1 MERALRHISVERG
14 HDPRQFALLPFGGA
28 GGLHAVDL
36 ARSLRIPT
44 IIAPTAPGALSA
56 VGVLVA
62 DVIKDQSRTVMF
74 TYRAKGTS
82 RLGKVFAQME
92 REAAALL
99 RAEGFPRSKQR
110 HERLLAMRYRGQSF
124 ELEVRNTTG
133 DLAAEF
139 HRAHRER
146 YGYAQEQSEI
156 EIVSARLRSFGLV
169 EKLPERR
176 LAAGKNKPHGKVTA
190 HLGGRKMSVALYKRD
205 ELFANTKLQTPC
217 IVTEYSATTLI
228 DADSKARIDAIRQFA
243 YRVEM
248 KNFDPTTLEIYRALF
263 TSVAEEMGVALR
275 RTAFSPNIKERRDY
289 SCAVFDADGRVI
301 AQGDHMP
308 VHLGS
313 MPMAVAA
320 ALEEIAIAPG
330 DVVALNDPFAGG
342 THLPDVTLVM
352 PVVSGKRMLFYVANR
367 AHHADIGGATPGS
380 MGLATDIYG
389 EGIRIPPIRLVR
401 NGVLDTDTMRLLLAN
416 VRGNV
421 ERRGDFDAQIGSLK
435 TGAAR
440 LLEIIERRGER
451 ETTEYA
457 SQLIDYSAR
466 LMRYTIAAIPDGS
479 YEAEDAL
486 DDDGV
491 DDRPVLIKVRITIKG
506 ERAVVDFTG
515 SAPQVTG
522 AINAVEAITVSAV
535 SYVFRCLVGG
545 EVPAS
550 AGLMEPIEVIAPR
563 GTVVNANPP
572 ASVAGG
578 NVETSQ
584 RIVDVLVQGIGPG
597 FTGAHTSGEPGHDEQ
612 SHDRRH
618 RHAQRPGVFL
628 LRNRCGRHG
637 SASDCCMA

>member
-1 MERALRHISVERG
+1 MK
-14 HDPRQFALLPFGGA
+14 PR
-28 GGLHAVDL
+28 
-36 ARSLRIPT
+36 
-44 IIAPTAPGALSA
+44 
-56 VGVLVA
+56 
-62 DVIKDQSRTVMF
+62 
-74 TYRAKGTS
+74 
-82 RLGKVFAQME
+82 
-92 REAAALL
+92 
-99 RAEGFPRSKQR
+99 
-110 HERLLAMRYRGQSF
+110 
-124 ELEVRNTTG
+124 
-133 DLAAEF
+133 
-139 HRAHRER
+139 
-146 YGYAQEQSEI
+146 
-156 EIVSARLRSFGLV
+156 
-169 EKLPERR
+169 
-176 LAAGKNKPHGKVTA
+176 
-190 HLGGRKMSVALYKRD
+190 
-205 ELFANTKLQTPC
+205 
-217 IVTEYSATTLI
+217 
-228 DADSKARIDAIRQFA
+228 
-243 YRVEM
+243 
-248 KNFDPTTLEIYRALF
+248 FDPTTLEIYRALF

-289 SCAVFDADGRVI
+289 SCAVFDANGRVI

-320 ALEEIAIAPG
+320 ALQEIKFAPG

-352 PVVSGKRMLFYVANR
+352 PVVKGTRIGTRILFYVANR

-401 NGVLDTDTMRLLLAN
+401 KGALDHDTMRLLLAN

-440 LLEIIERRGER
+440 LLEIIDRRGEK
-451 ETTEYA
+451 EATLYA
-457 SQLIDYSAR
+457 AQLIDYSAR
-466 LMRYTIAAIPDGS
+466 LMRHTIAAIPDGT

-486 DDDGV
+486 DDDGI
-491 DDRPVLIKVRITIKG
+491 DEQPVRIAVRVTIRG
-506 ERAVVDFTG
+506 ERAIVDFTG
-515 SAPQVTG
+515 SAAQVTG

-550 AGLMEPIEVIAPR
+550 AGLMEPIEVIAPA

-584 RIVDVLVQGIGPG
+584 RIVDVLFKALAQALPNRIPAASQGTMNNLTIGG
-597 FTGAHTSGEPGHDEQ
+597 IDTRTGHEFSYYETVAGGMGARPTLDGMSGVHTHMTNSLNTPAEALEYAYPLRVCEYRLRRGSGGAGKQCGGDGVIREIETLVPARM
-612 SHDRRH
+612 SLLADRRKRGPYGLNGGADGEAGRNKINGREIAAKSSHQLKAGDHIRVETPGGGGWGEDQVARAKPGKSSLGSDQPTDPNH
-618 RHAQRPGVFL
+618 R
-628 LRNRCGRHG
+628 
-637 SASDCCMA
+637 

>member
-1 MERALRHISVERG
+1 
-14 HDPRQFALLPFGGA
+14 
-28 GGLHAVDL
+28 
-36 ARSLRIPT
+36 
-44 IIAPTAPGALSA
+44 
-56 VGVLVA
+56 VA
-62 DVIKDQSRTVMF
+62 K
-74 TYRAKGTS
+74 
-82 RLGKVFAQME
+82 
-92 REAAALL
+92 
-99 RAEGFPRSKQR
+99 
-110 HERLLAMRYRGQSF
+110 
-124 ELEVRNTTG
+124 
-133 DLAAEF
+133 
-139 HRAHRER
+139 
-146 YGYAQEQSEI
+146 
-156 EIVSARLRSFGLV
+156 
-169 EKLPERR
+169 
-176 LAAGKNKPHGKVTA
+176 
-190 HLGGRKMSVALYKRD
+190 
-205 ELFANTKLQTPC
+205 
-217 IVTEYSATTLI
+217 
-228 DADSKARIDAIRQFA
+228 
-243 YRVEM
+243 
-248 KNFDPTTLEIYRALF
+248 FDPTTLEIYRALF

-289 SCAVFDADGRVI
+289 SCAVFNAKGRVI

-320 ALEEIAIAPG
+320 ALEVIALAPG

-352 PVVSGKRMLFYVANR
+352 PVVSKKRTLFYVANR

-401 NGVLDTDTMRLLLAN
+401 EGALDADTMRLLLAN

-435 TGAAR
+435 TGEAR
-440 LLEIIERRGER
+440 LLEIVERRGVGEA
-451 ETTEYA
+451 TEYA
-457 SQLIDYSAR
+457 SQLIKYSAR
-466 LMRYTIAAIPDGS
+466 MMRHTIAAIPDGT

-491 DDRPVLIKVRITIKG
+491 ENRTVPIKARIVVKG
-506 ERAVVDFTG
+506 ESVVVDFAG
-515 SAPQVTG
+515 SAPQVSG

-535 SYVFRCLVGG
+535 SYVFRCLVGA

-584 RIVDVLVQGIGPG
+584 RIVDVLFKALARALPDRIPAASQGTMNNLTIGG
-597 FTGAHTSGEPGHDEQ
+597 IDTRNELEFSYYETVAGGMGARPASDGMSGVHTHMTNSLNTPAEALEYAYPLRVREYRLRKGSGGKGKHRGGDGVVREIETLVPARM
-612 SHDRRH
+612 SLLADRRKVGPYGL
-618 RHAQRPGVFL
+618 RGGEDGAMGANVIISKKRSQRIASKSSHELKAGDRIRIETPGGGGF
-628 LRNRCGRHG
+628 G
-637 SASDCCMA
+637 SAVK

>member
-1 MERALRHISVERG
+1 M
-14 HDPRQFALLPFGGA
+14 
-28 GGLHAVDL
+28 
-36 ARSLRIPT
+36 
-44 IIAPTAPGALSA
+44 
-56 VGVLVA
+56 
-62 DVIKDQSRTVMF
+62 K
-74 TYRAKGTS
+74 
-82 RLGKVFAQME
+82 
-92 REAAALL
+92 
-99 RAEGFPRSKQR
+99 
-110 HERLLAMRYRGQSF
+110 
-124 ELEVRNTTG
+124 
-133 DLAAEF
+133 
-139 HRAHRER
+139 HR
-146 YGYAQEQSEI
+146 
-156 EIVSARLRSFGLV
+156 
-169 EKLPERR
+169 
-176 LAAGKNKPHGKVTA
+176 
-190 HLGGRKMSVALYKRD
+190 
-205 ELFANTKLQTPC
+205 
-217 IVTEYSATTLI
+217 
-228 DADSKARIDAIRQFA
+228 
-243 YRVEM
+243 
-248 KNFDPTTLEIYRALF
+248 FDPTTLEIYRALF

-289 SCAVFDADGRVI
+289 SCAIFDAQGRVI

-320 ALEEIAIAPG
+320 ALAEIDIVPG

-352 PVVSGKRMLFYVANR
+352 PVAIRRRILFYVANR

-389 EGIRIPPIRLVR
+389 EGIRIPPVRLVR
-401 NGVLDTDTMRLLLAN
+401 SGELDRDTMRLLLAN

-451 ETTEYA
+451 EATEYA

-466 LMRYTIAAIPDGS
+466 LMRHTIASIPDGS

-491 DDRPVLIKVRITIKG
+491 EDRPVAIKVRIAIKG
-506 ERAVVDFTG
+506 ERALVDFTG
-515 SAPQVTG
+515 SAPQVAG
-522 AINAVEAITVSAV
+522 AINAVEAITISAV

-550 AGLMEPIEVIAPR
+550 AGLMEPIKVIAPR

-584 RIVDVLVQGIGPG
+584 RIVDVLLKVLAQAVPDRIPAASQGTMNNLTIGG
-597 FTGAHTSGEPGHDEQ
+597 IDTRTGQEFSYYETVAGGMGARPSLDGMSGVHTHMTNSLNTPAEALEYAYPLRVCEYRLRRGSGGTGRQRGGDGVVREIETIVPARM
-612 SHDRRH
+612 SLLADRRK
-618 RHAQRPGVFL
+618 RGPYGLYGGSDGSPGL
-628 LRNRCGRHG
+628 NHINTQSIAAKG
-637 SASDCCMA
+637 SHELKAGDRIRIETPGGGGWGKNSR